1 MNNYN
6 EFYLLIEKRVS
17 AINLLIKQAEK
28 TLSINASCE
37 KVRELSEKKNLIIE
51 EAFIELQVPKYLQEE
66 FRDELFTDDEFDHLC
81 QVA

>member
-28 TLSINASCE
+28 TLKANECSE
-37 KVRELSEKKNLIIE
+37 KVRELSIKKKEIIE
-51 EAFIELQVPKYLQEE
+51 EAFIELQVPRYLQEE
-66 FRDELFTDDEFDHLC
+66 FRDEMFSDDEFEHLC
-81 QVA
+81 LVA

>member
-28 TLSINASCE
+28 TLAGDECCE
-37 KVRELSEKKNLIIE
+37 KIRELFKKKNTIIE
-51 EAFIELQVPKYLQEE
+51 EAFIDLQVPLHLQEE